1 MPIEAMDLRDR
12 AVALYGRFSPGVRE
26 RLVVQIARAGGHVAR
41 DLTRRSHV
49 LVVGAL
55 ATTLIDSGALGARLR
70 SAAER
75 GVPVKGERTFAVD
88 IGEARSS
95 PSPPT
100 LPLATALAQT
110 SRTQLT
116 RDDAA
121 ILAAFDLIVVQG
133 DHCGFG
139 DAATLRTAGE
149 LLGRGRSRA
158 EVVRILTRARD
169 LSPVGR
175 HKIVLTPSGE
185 AALQWDD
192 GLTTLEGQGCFALD
206 EDHATLDE
214 LFEGAALAEAEGDLD
229 TALRLYDLCARADRG
244 DAIAPYNRGNILLA
258 RGAPG
263 EAALAYQQAL
273 AREPMFVEARYN
285 LAQALEAAG
294 KADAAGTQLATV
306 LDADPNHADALFN
319 LAQLRMKTGEMRSAK
334 ALYERY
340 LALAPPDEWAAT
352 ARKAMLYCAASL
364 RA

>member
-26 RLVVQIARAGGHVAR
+26 RLVARIARAGGHVAR

-49 LVVGAL
+49 FVVGAL

-75 GVPVKGERTFAVD
+75 GVPVKGERAFAVALAQ
-88 IGEARSS
+88 ERSS
-95 PSPPT
+95 ASPPT

-110 SRTQLT
+110 PLT

-121 ILAAFDLIVVQG
+121 LLAAFDLIVVQG
-133 DHCGFG
+133 DCCEFR
-139 DAATLRTAGE
+139 DAAALRTAAD

-158 EVVRILTRARD
+158 GVVRILTRARD
-169 LSPVGR
+169 LSPSGR
-175 HKIVLTPSGE
+175 HKIVLTPAGE

-192 GLTTLEGQGCFALD
+192 GLTTLEGQGYFALD

-214 LFEGAALAEAEGDLD
+214 LFEGAALAEAGGDLD
-229 TALRLYDLCARADRG
+229 TAVRLYDLCARADRG

-258 RGAPG
+258 RGASG

-273 AREPMFVEARYN
+273 ARDPMFVEARYN
-285 LAQALEAAG
+285 LAQALEAVG
-294 KADAAGTQLATV
+294 KADAAGTQLGAV

-319 LAQLRMKTGEMRSAK
+319 LAQLRMKTGEMSSAK

-340 LALAPPDEWAAT
+340 LALDPPDAWAAT
-352 ARKAMLYCAASL
+352 ARKAILYCAASL